1 MRTCGVR
8 TSNGLVSLLDLED
21 HTGLAHDKT
30 TTWVGRPSRLLDN
43 VHAGLRQRSCMDR
56 RWGVPRTRESRPPYP
71 RWDAATGAN
80 TLANS
85 SSSIHSSHM
94 DIVTMFVSPAGL
106 TPLGRELLFVPNE
119 TETSATDFHEG
130 SVVTKLRGMGPAVCL
145 LWAQGG
151 RERHQ

>member
-1 MRTCGVR
+1 MSTPASV
-8 TSNGLVSLLDLED
+8 NGLAWTDDGASLVPASD
-21 HTGLAHDKT
+21 
-30 TTWVGRPSRLLDN
+30 GRRIR
-43 VHAGLRQRSCMDR
+43 V
-56 RWGVPRTRESRPPYP
+56 
-71 RWDAATGAN
+71 WDAATGAN

-119 TETSATDFHEG
+119 TEISATDFHEG

-145 LWAQGG
+145 LWMQGG
-151 RERHQ
+151 DNAISNRVTSST